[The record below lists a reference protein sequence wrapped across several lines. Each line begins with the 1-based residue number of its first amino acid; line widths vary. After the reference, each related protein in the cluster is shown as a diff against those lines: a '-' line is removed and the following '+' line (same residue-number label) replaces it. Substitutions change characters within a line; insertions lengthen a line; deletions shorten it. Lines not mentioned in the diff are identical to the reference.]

1 MVGDFITHFTAAVKF
16 VCSTRNLQRLSDC
29 PMAQEPDLSARS
41 CLADFSS
48 ASENNLAPDATTAPY
63 LVVSCANT
71 IPRPAMSAG
80 AVMPPT

>member
-1 MVGDFITHFTAAVKF
+1 MVGIFTTYFTAAVKF
-16 VCSTRNLQRLSDC
+16 VSPDSDLQRLSAC
-29 PMAQEPDLSARS
+29 PMAPEPDLPASS

-48 ASENNLAPDATTAPY
+48 VSENNLASDATTAPD

>member
-1 MVGDFITHFTAAVKF
+1 
-16 VCSTRNLQRLSDC
+16 
-29 PMAQEPDLSARS
+29 MAPEPDLPACS

-48 ASENNLAPDATTAPY
+48 VSENNLAPDATTAPD